1 MMYTASHQWLGDR
14 KLAKISPAHIYFHP
28 FNVLAQFAH
37 KFLCLFAILT
47 VLPFAAARNGQR
59 TGSRF
64 LCGLRLPGNHP
75 LCVYLGFLLPKTVFD
90 FQFTWGRSGYDVL
103 PNRLP
108 WQALSTKRFL
118 LHSWHS
124 SLCLPASLLIKPI
137 L

>member
-1 MMYTASHQWLGDR
+1 MMYTARHQWLGDR

-64 LCGLRLPGNHP
+64 LCGLRLPGQSP
-75 LCVYLGFLLPKTVFD
+75 TLCI
-90 FQFTWGRSGYDVL
+90 
-103 PNRLP
+103 
-108 WQALSTKRFL
+108 
-118 LHSWHS
+118 SWFFIS
-124 SLCLPASLLIKPI
+124 QVI